1 MRPQRGP
8 QMANNAPARIW
19 VMRAAF
25 PALALV
31 IMFFHLLPLDTLPS
45 RWAPPDLLLAL
56 VMAWSMRRP
65 DYVPTVLIAL
75 TFLLADLLFQRPPG
89 LMALLVVLA
98 CSFLKSQVQPHRET
112 AFIGEWVTVAITIT
126 AVTLLNRLIL
136 AVLGVV
142 QPSLG
147 LILIQMVA
155 TLLIYPLVA
164 LASQSLLGVRK
175 LSPAEAEALGSR

>member
-1 MRPQRGP
+1 
-8 QMANNAPARIW
+8 MADISPARIW

-25 PALALV
+25 PGLALV
-31 IMFFHLLPLDTLPS
+31 IMFFHLLPLDTLPP

-56 VMAWSMRRP
+56 VMAWAVRRP
-65 DYVPTVLIAL
+65 DYVPTLSIAL
-75 TFLLADLLFQRPPG
+75 TFLMADLLFQRPPG
-89 LMALLVVLA
+89 LMAFLVVLA

-112 AFIGEWVTVAITIT
+112 AFVGEWITVAVAVT

-164 LASQSLLGVRK
+164 VTSQSLLGVRK

>member
-1 MRPQRGP
+1 
-8 QMANNAPARIW
+8 MASNAPARIW
-19 VMRAAF
+19 IMRATF
-25 PALALV
+25 SGLALL

-56 VMAWSMRRP
+56 VVAWSVRRP
-65 DYVPTVLIAL
+65 DYVPTLLIAL

-112 AFIGEWVTVAITIT
+112 AFIGEWVTVAATVT
-126 AVTLLNRLIL
+126 ATTLLNRLVL
-136 AVLGVV
+136 AILGVE

-155 TLLIYPLVA
+155 TLLIYPLVV

-175 LSPAEAEALGSR
+175 LSPAEAEALGNHR